1 MEYLKTYV
9 EGLDEKIKGGIP
21 KRHVVLISG
30 PTGSMKSTLSFY
42 IAYRYLESKK
52 KGNVIYVSLEQSR
65 ESLLNQ
71 MKSLNMDI
79 EKLPSSC
86 EFNVFDWGLVRKMVK
101 ESGNYGEVDWVK
113 AIETPIKEYA
123 RDKTVDILILDSL
136 NALYAIADM
145 VNPRNQ
151 LFFLFES
158 MREVGATTFVISETS
173 YNSMKFGSYDVE
185 GFLADGIIHLSM
197 ERVGR
202 TLGRYISIIKMR
214 GVKHST
220 DYYPLLVD
228 ERGFRIVSH

>member
-1 MEYLKTYV
+1 MEYLKTYIG
-9 EGLDEKIKGGIP
+9 GLDEKIKGGIP
-21 KRHVVLISG
+21 KGHVVLVSG
-30 PTGSMKSTLSFY
+30 PTGSMKSSLCFY
-42 IAYRYLESKK
+42 IAYKYLENNK
-52 KGNVIYVSLEQSR
+52 KGNVVYVSLEQSR
-65 ESLLNQ
+65 ESLLRQ
-71 MKSLNMDI
+71 MLSLGMDI
-79 EKLPSSC
+79 DRLPQSV

-101 ESGNYGEVDWVK
+101 ESGTYESVDWVK
-113 AIETPIKEYA
+113 AIETPIREYT
-123 RDKTVDILILDSL
+123 REKKIDILVLDSL
-136 NALYAIADM
+136 QALYAIAQLE
-145 VNPRNQ
+145 NPRNQ

-158 MREVGATTFVISETS
+158 MRELGATSFVVSETS

-202 TLGRYISIIKMR
+202 TLGRYISVIKIR